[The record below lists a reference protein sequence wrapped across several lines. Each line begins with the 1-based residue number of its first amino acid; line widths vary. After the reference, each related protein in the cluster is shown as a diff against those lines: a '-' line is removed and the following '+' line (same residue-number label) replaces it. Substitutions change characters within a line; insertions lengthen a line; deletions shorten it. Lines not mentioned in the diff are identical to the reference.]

1 MSEYNFITNPL
12 TGRKVNINGKIGQH
26 VLANYKRFS
35 QTGGH
40 DGPCALNSKGNRCK
54 KSDTWDN
61 ERCELSVK
69 RNCIKKKYPKKAKKD
84 KKVQKKIVVKVD
96 NKYSDIKLDDDELLE
111 LVTNFS
117 PPGFN
122 SIEKAVKVIKKIR
135 YDPEYI
141 SMFTGE
147 HITIKS
153 VAEHYYEMDSFR
165 ETMEDL
171 CNDKY
176 IKIEAL
182 KDQIMDQMGEETF
195 WSDIANQ

>member
-1 MSEYNFITNPL
+1 MNRYNFITNPL
-12 TGRKVNINGKIGQH
+12 TGRKVNINGKVGQH
-26 VLANYKRFS
+26 VLANYNRIT

-40 DGPCALNSKGNRCK
+40 DGPCALNAKGNRCK
-54 KSDTWDN
+54 KSYIWDN
-61 ERCELSVK
+61 EKCELSVK
-69 RNCIKKKYPKKAKKD
+69 NNCIKKKTKKT
-84 KKVQKKIVVKVD
+84 QKKKVVKVD

-122 SIEKAVKVIKKIR
+122 SIKKAVKVIKKIR

-147 HITIKS
+147 LITIKT
-153 VAEHYYEMDSFR
+153 VAKRYFETGSFG
-165 ETMEDL
+165 ESLKEL
-171 CNDKY
+171 YNDEY
-176 IKIEAL
+176 IKSEAL
-182 KDQIMDQMGEETF
+182 KDQIIDQMGEETF